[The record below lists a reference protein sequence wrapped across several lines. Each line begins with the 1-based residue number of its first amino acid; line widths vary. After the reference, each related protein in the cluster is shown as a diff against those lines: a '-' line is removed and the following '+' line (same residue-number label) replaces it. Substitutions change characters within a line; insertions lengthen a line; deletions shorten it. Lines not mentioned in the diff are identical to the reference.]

1 MTKPGGPYV
10 GIDLGGTKIEG
21 VVLDADLQPRLR
33 TRIPPER
40 DKGYRHILERVRD
53 LVASLRAEAPGVDRV
68 GIGTPGSLSL
78 RDGRLKNANTTCMN
92 GERVRDDLEQA
103 LGCAV
108 RVENDADCFALA
120 EARLGAARDARV
132 VFGVI
137 LGTGCGGG
145 IVVDGELWRG
155 HQRIAGEWG
164 HTRIDPA
171 GPTCWCGQRGCVEA
185 LCAGPALERQYVDAR
200 GAPCAAVEIGARARD
215 GEAVARTV
223 LARWVD
229 VLGGALANVVN
240 VLDPDAVVLGG
251 GLSNLDVLYDGAF
264 RDAVARRVF
273 NDELR
278 TPIVR
283 NALGD
288 SAGVIG
294 AALLTV
300 A

>member
-1 MTKPGGPYV
+1 MTRPGGPYV

-33 TRIPPER
+33 TRVPTQR
-40 DKGYRHILERVRD
+40 DKGYRHILERVRG
-53 LVASLRAEAPGVDRV
+53 LVTALRAEAPGVDYV
-68 GIGTPGSLSL
+68 GVGTPGSISL

-120 EARLGAARDARV
+120 EARLGAARDGRV

-137 LGTGCGGG
+137 LGTGIGGG
-145 IVVDGELWRG
+145 IVIDGELWRG

-171 GPTCWCGQRGCVEA
+171 GPACWCGQRGCVEA
-185 LCAGPALERQYVDAR
+185 LCAGPALERQYVAA
-200 GAPCAAVEIGARARD
+200 GATACTAAEIGARARE
-215 GEAVARTV
+215 GEPTARAL

-240 VLDPDAVVLGG
+240 VLDPDVVVLGG
-251 GLSNLDVLYDGAF
+251 GLSNLECLYDPAG

-288 SAGVIG
+288 SAGVVG